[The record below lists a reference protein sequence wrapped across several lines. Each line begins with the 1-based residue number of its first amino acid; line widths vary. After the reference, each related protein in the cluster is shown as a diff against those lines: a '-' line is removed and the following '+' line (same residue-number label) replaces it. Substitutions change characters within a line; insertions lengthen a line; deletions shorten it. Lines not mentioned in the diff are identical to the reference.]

1 METLFVVDKQDHRRS
16 GDVLHGPLSREYFS
30 GDYSVEPGQ
39 SINARAE
46 RKAAGPCS
54 IIRLRSRS
62 RQSFRRSWN
71 HIREDA
77 ADVAVLCFVK
87 RGTLC
92 LSHSGGQSLALAGD
106 VIVTRSMTPHDSESQ
121 PGEDGLCEILQ
132 LVVPAH
138 LLRRVLG
145 LDVKTGFRMPAVGR
159 RFAIA
164 ERILAD
170 LFEDTGELN
179 GQAVNLLIESVL
191 CMLGDAIKSQESC
204 AAARPTLADKRL
216 QDVLRFI
223 ETHLSDPKLSVA
235 QAAMN
240 CGISSRYLSLL
251 LMQNGTP
258 FSALVWNK
266 RLKAAVHW
274 LSTARPGEA
283 TISEIA
289 YRVGFKSAA
298 HFSRM
303 FKREFKLS
311 PRQYRAAILSPAA
324 DGQKSLAIN
333 SGESRH

>member
-1 METLFVVDKQDHRRS
+1 METLFVVDQHSVQQAREAS
-16 GDVLHGPLSREYFS
+16 LGALNREYFT
-30 GDYSVEPGQ
+30 GDYAVEPGQ
-39 SINARAE
+39 VIDVRAE

-62 RQSFRRSWN
+62 RQSFRRSWG

-87 RGTLC
+87 RGSLC

-106 VIVTRSMTPHDSESQ
+106 LLVARSMTPHTSDSQ

-132 LVVPAH
+132 LVVPTH
-138 LLRRVLG
+138 LLRRVFG
-145 LDVKTGFRMPAVGR
+145 LEVKTGFCMRATGR

-179 GQAVNLLIESVL
+179 ENAVNLLVESAL
-191 CMLGDAIKSQESC
+191 CVLGDAIKTQESC
-204 AAARPTLADKRL
+204 ASIRPTLADKRL

-235 QAAMN
+235 QVAKN

-258 FSALVWNK
+258 FSVLVWNK
-266 RLKAAVHW
+266 RLQAAVQW
-274 LSTARPGEA
+274 LSTSRPGEA

-311 PRQYRAAILSPAA
+311 PRQYRSVVPPAA
-324 DGQKSLAIN
+324 AA
-333 SGESRH
+333 ESCH